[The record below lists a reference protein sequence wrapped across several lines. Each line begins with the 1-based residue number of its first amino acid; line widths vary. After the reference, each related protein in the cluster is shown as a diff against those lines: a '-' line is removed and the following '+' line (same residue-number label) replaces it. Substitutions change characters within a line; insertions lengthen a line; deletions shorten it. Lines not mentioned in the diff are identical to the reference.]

1 VRAYLTTIALQTG
14 FSWKTES
21 TNTKFPSTAEFTIL
35 ICRPFMR
42 EIIETDELLTGET
55 PRSEKIEGNMLL
67 TEAKATL
74 VGKKCCLDKS
84 GANML
89 PIL

>member
-21 TNTKFPSTAEFTIL
+21 TNTTAEFTIL